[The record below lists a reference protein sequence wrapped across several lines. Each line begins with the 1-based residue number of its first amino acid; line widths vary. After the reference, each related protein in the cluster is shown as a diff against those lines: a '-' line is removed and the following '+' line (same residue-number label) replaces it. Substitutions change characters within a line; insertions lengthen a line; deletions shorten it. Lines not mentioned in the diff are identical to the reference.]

1 MTAKVHFCRARG
13 EKCTDVV
20 GLHKK
25 DGIMGLCFT
34 FFTLKIKAQR
44 NLHIWKK
51 KISPPIWQSL
61 CLVTDTSLISFVN
74 ESSGNHKQSLGVE
87 QKLWAHTLKEGV
99 WSLMSACPLAASPG
113 ESA

>member
-13 EKCTDVV
+13 KKCTDVV

-34 FFTLKIKAQR
+34 FFTLKIKALR

-51 KISPPIWQSL
+51 NFPSYLAEFMLSDRHL
-61 CLVTDTSLISFVN
+61 LDFVC
-74 ESSGNHKQSLGVE
+74 KR
-87 QKLWAHTLKEGV
+87 K
-99 WSLMSACPLAASPG
+99 
-113 ESA
+113 